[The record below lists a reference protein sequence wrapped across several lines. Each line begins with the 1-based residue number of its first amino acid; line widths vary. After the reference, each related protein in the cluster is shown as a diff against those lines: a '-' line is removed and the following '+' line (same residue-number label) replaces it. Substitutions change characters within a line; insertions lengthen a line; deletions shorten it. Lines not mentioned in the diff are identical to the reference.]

1 MNLVITSSS
10 EYGTSPYRRVG
21 FQSSSFHN
29 FQSPTAR
36 ALELLHVYL
45 GAVNDLVQRT
55 RRAARESALG
65 CASVLAAGPQ
75 SQLSKIG
82 LPGIPTFIASTPG
95 APVLDGNVGNAASF
109 EMNSS
114 VRSPSP
120 VPNAMS
126 LGSFNG

>member
-1 MNLVITSSS
+1 MEPLLTVELFSRVRASITFS
-10 EYGTSPYRRVG
+10 RR
-21 FQSSSFHN
+21 QH
-29 FQSPTAR
+29 R
-36 ALELLHVYL
+36 ALELLL
-45 GAVNDLVQRT
+45 QLS

-65 CASVLAAGPQ
+65 CASVLVVGPQ

-82 LPGIPTFIASTPG
+82 LPGIPTFISSTPG
-95 APVLDGNVGNAASF
+95 APVLAGNVGNAASF

-126 LGSFNG
+126 LGSFKGSPAART